1 MRLKMQP
8 YATAGILASSIE
20 GQKAFVDLVQRT
32 PAVLTPEVC
41 FLDFESISVAT
52 ASFLRDSV
60 VAYRNHARSHWTH
73 LYPVLANMNATVKE
87 EFADFLRAR
96 GDAFVMCA
104 LDSDDHPTNV
114 QVIGQLDG
122 KQLTALKAVLAVGEA
137 DAPTLAAQANERVGP
152 TAWNN
157 RLTALV
163 AKGLLVE
170 VTTGRN
176 KRYRPV
182 LEALTYGT

>member
-1 MRLKMQP
+1 MRLQMQP
-8 YATAGILASSIE
+8 YATNGVLAGSIE
-20 GQKAFVDLVQRT
+20 GKKAFVDLIQRT

-41 FLDFESISVAT
+41 FLDFENISVAT

-73 LYPVLANMNATVKE
+73 LYPVLANMNVTVTE
-87 EFADFLRAR
+87 DFGDFLSTR

-104 LDSDDHPTNV
+104 LDSNDHPTNV

-122 KQLTALKAVLAVGEA
+122 KQLIALKAVLALGEA
-137 DAPTLAAQANERVGP
+137 DAATLAAQADEQVGP

>member
-8 YATAGILASSIE
+8 YTTEGVLASSIE
-20 GQKAFVDLVQRT
+20 GQKAFADLVQKT
-32 PAVLTPEVC
+32 PAVSAPEVC
-41 FLDFESISVAT
+41 FLDFDGISVAT

-60 VAYRNHARSHWTH
+60 VAYRNHTRSHWAY
-73 LYPVLANMNATVKE
+73 LYPVLANMNAAVKE
-87 EFADFLRAR
+87 EFADFLRTR
-96 GDAFVMCA
+96 GDAFVICA
-104 LDSDDHPTNV
+104 LSSDDHPTDV

-122 KQLTALKAVLAVGEA
+122 KQLTALKAVLALGET
-137 DAPTLAAQANERVGP
+137 DARTLAAQADEEVGP

-157 RLTALV
+157 RLAALV
-163 AKGLLVE
+163 EKGLLVE

-182 LEALTYGT
+182 LETLTYGT

>member
-1 MRLKMQP
+1 MQP
-8 YATAGILASSIE
+8 YATSGVLATGTE
-20 GQKAFVDLVQRT
+20 GQKAFADLVQRT
-32 PAVLTPEVC
+32 SVVSAPEVC
-41 FLDFESISVAT
+41 FLDFGGISFAT
-52 ASFLRDSV
+52 ASFLRESV
-60 VAYRNHARSHWTH
+60 VAYRNHVRSHWTH
-73 LYPVLANMNATVKE
+73 LYPVLANMNAPVKE

-96 GDAFVMCA
+96 GDAFVICS
-104 LDSDDHPTNV
+104 LDSDEHPTDV

-122 KQLTALKAVLAVGEA
+122 KQLTALKAVLASGET
-137 DAPTLAAQANERVGP
+137 DARTLAAQADEEVGP

-182 LEALTYGT
+182 LETLTYGT